1 MQTHVIKIGSVKR
14 ELPII
19 NVGEISIAL
28 LNLLG
33 DPELTEEAATELVKK
48 LDKSIEII
56 ITPEAKAIPL
66 AHAMSVKA
74 NIPYAVARKTEK
86 PYMVGAI
93 KKTIISITTGK
104 PQDLVIDGADIERL
118 KGKNIAIVDDV
129 VSTGGTLQ
137 GLSEL
142 LTQVGGKVVSTLA
155 VLTEGDKRKDVIAL
169 GHLPLFSKSPSV
181 SPIA

>member
-1 MQTHVIKIGSVKR
+1 MQTHVIKIGNVKR
-14 ELPII
+14 ALPII
-19 NVGEISIAL
+19 NVGKVSIAL

-33 DPELTEEAATELVKK
+33 DPELTEEAAKELVKK
-48 LDKSIEII
+48 LDDNIDII

-74 NIPYAVARKTEK
+74 KIPYVVARKTQK

-93 KKTIISITTGK
+93 KKTVISITTGN

-129 VSTGGTLQ
+129 VSTGGTLK

-142 LTQVGGKVVSTLA
+142 LTQVGGKVVATLA

-169 GHLPLFSKSPSV
+169 GHLPLFSKDPSISPLT
-181 SPIA
+181 